1 MFFQICLKPPI
12 SSINNNTIDIFEH
25 FLNQKRNKKIVVW
38 STFQMKEEDG
48 FLLFYFAALFHQ
60 EKPYD

>member
-1 MFFQICLKPPI
+1 MKV
-12 SSINNNTIDIFEH
+12 EK
-25 FLNQKRNKKIVVW
+25 KRNKKIVVW